1 MKATAWPDGEHGIK
15 GAGALGGFW
24 NWDGRGG
31 DWWKP
36 MGIGARGT
44 QIRGEC
50 RQAKIG
56 EFVEGEEVFFF
67 LLSNA

>member
-1 MKATAWPDGEHGIK
+1 MKTHGN
-15 GAGALGGFW
+15 LT
-24 NWDGRGG
+24 RGSLY
-31 DWWKP
+31 
-36 MGIGARGT
+36 GARGT

-50 RQAKIG
+50 HQAKIG